1 MDERP
6 VLAYETPTTA
16 DAMNLPAPEP
26 PPTDQRPWWQFVLAL
41 VVVLAGVALGT
52 LLIIPRADRGRVRPA
67 ISRPTP
73 FIPATNQIIA
83 PVPARP

>member
-1 MDERP
+1 MSHP
-6 VLAYETPTTA
+6 
-16 DAMNLPAPEP
+16 MPEP

-67 ISRPTP
+67 ISQPTP